1 MFGRDQIIG
10 LVFVIVI
17 PGIAAVLIQLSHD
30 TATRFAAARGMA
42 GSLPIDAVLGQ
53 VEF

>member
-17 PGIAAVLIQLSHD
+17 PGIAAVLIQLF
-30 TATRFAAARGMA
+30 TRKG
-42 GSLPIDAVLGQ
+42 
-53 VEF
+53 